1 MQIGSP
7 SKGGWSRLAT
17 RGICAASYD
26 GLAVASA
33 SRPVTPE
40 SPRSLR
46 RAAIVVVASIA
57 FTGSALGAR
66 AALCTATAGGRVIL
80 ASEAVDPDVFL
91 WDSRQRLIDYSAGQW
106 GSTRAIIAHTLLAE
120 PGTQA
125 VVVSC
130 APAAAHP
137 KYATS
142 DEDAVGV
149 KIMTGPHRGRYG
161 WVLSS
166 DVRPWRNASPQS
178 ASAVPKAHS

>member
-1 MQIGSP
+1 
-7 SKGGWSRLAT
+7 L
-17 RGICAASYD
+17 CD
-26 GLAVASA
+26 GLAVASVP
-33 SRPVTPE
+33 RRLMPE
-40 SPRSLR
+40 SSRLLR
-46 RAAIVVVASIA
+46 RAAIVGIASL
-57 FTGSALGAR
+57 ALGGWALAVR
-66 AALCTATAGGRVIL
+66 AALCTATTGGRVIL

-137 KYATS
+137 KYATA

-149 KIMTGPHRGRYG
+149 RIMSGPHRGRYG
-161 WVLSS
+161 WVISS
-166 DVRPWRNASPQS
+166 DVRLWRSPGPQS
-178 ASAVPKAHS
+178 ASAPKSHS